1 MSKVAEYIMDKV
13 DTIADKTGYD
23 SEFLF
28 DQFMALTDDGE
39 TMEEALTEVEAIA
52 VEQDY

>member
-1 MSKVAEYIMDKV
+1 MSKVAEYVMDKV
-13 DTIADKTGYD
+13 ETIADKTGYD

-28 DQFMALTDDGE
+28 DQFIALTDDGE
-39 TMEEALTEVEAIA
+39 TTEEALAEVESIA